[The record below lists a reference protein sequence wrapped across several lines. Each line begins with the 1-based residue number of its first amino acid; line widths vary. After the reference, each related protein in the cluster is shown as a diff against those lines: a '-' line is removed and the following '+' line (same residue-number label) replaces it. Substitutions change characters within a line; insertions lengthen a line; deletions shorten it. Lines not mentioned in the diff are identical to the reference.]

1 MFDDKLG
8 REFESLRHNRKDPD
22 PWLALFLDNSV
33 PIDVS
38 AKAALLRGND
48 SYSRRFFLPACRPV
62 IFVFFIF
69 VQILRRFFQSWPNS
83 PKLLHDLI
91 HWGLKTFA
99 TPDANYLILRHF
111 QVGTEIL
118 NFIKDNAPVD
128 NDKINTV
135 PLRPTT
141 LADLKD
147 NVFLQHDLNV
157 YNFIIDLSN
166 ALMEQDKEIQP
177 AESINFDSISNE
189 PFEFEAFP
197 DGPLNFVDIQTAI
210 EFYTPVY
217 ALLLSR
223 HDFVR
228 AANSLQLDETFAVYI
243 AKILGTDYHMSF
255 VQNHHPM
262 VPLSPFQA
270 GFRLMMHGYDAEALH
285 GYLRYLKKEQE
296 RDLSK
301 KKTPQDM
308 AQEQENKAA
317 VVSSA

>member
-1 MFDDKLG
+1 MFDEKLG
-8 REFESLRHNRKDPD
+8 RDFETLRHDRKDPD
-22 PWLALFLDNSV
+22 PWLALFLDTSV

-38 AKAALLRGND
+38 AKSALLRGND
-48 SYSRRFFLPACRPV
+48 SYSRRFFLPACRPL

-69 VQILRRFFQSWPNS
+69 VQIFRRIFQSWPNS
-83 PKLLHDLI
+83 PKMLHDLI

-99 TPDANYLILRHF
+99 TPDANYLIMRHF

-118 NFIKDNAPVD
+118 NFIKDNVSIDSAKVQ
-128 NDKINTV
+128 TV
-135 PLRPTT
+135 PLRPQT

-166 ALMEQDKEIQP
+166 ALEEEGAQIEP
-177 AESINFDSISNE
+177 RSEINFDAISDA
-189 PFEFEAFP
+189 PFEFENFP

-228 AANSLQLDETFAVYI
+228 AANSLQLDETFGVYV

-255 VQNHHPM
+255 IQNHHPM

-285 GYLRYLKKEQE
+285 GYLRHLKREQQAQKP
-296 RDLSK
+296 SK
-301 KKTPQDM
+301 KATLEKPIS
-308 AQEQENKAA
+308 ELENPI
-317 VVSSA
+317 S